1 MLDDKATGHFLLQMI
16 QFVSEW
22 EMTMLNTAQNV
33 AGILSEKETQD
44 LAFCF
49 YLSCRCCSFIFQS
62 AFVVISWACPVAE
75 DKERQN
81 QSDIE

>member
-22 EMTMLNTAQNV
+22 ERDDVKHSTECGRDSVWERN
-33 AGILSEKETQD
+33 AGSGL
-44 LAFCF
+44 LL
-49 YLSCRCCSFIFQS
+49 LSCRCCSFIFQS
-62 AFVVISWACPVAE
+62 TFVAISWACPVAE